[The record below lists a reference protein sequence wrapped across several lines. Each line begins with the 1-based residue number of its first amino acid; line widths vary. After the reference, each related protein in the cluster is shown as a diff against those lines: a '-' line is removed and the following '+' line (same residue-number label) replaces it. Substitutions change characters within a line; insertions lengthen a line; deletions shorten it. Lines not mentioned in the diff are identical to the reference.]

1 MITRKNEAKTLV
13 KLISCVCKCRFDSVK
28 WNVIKMKIGIMLNVN
43 VSVKSIAQAKR
54 IIVGIP
60 THVFV
65 NIVST

>member
-1 MITRKNEAKTLV
+1 
-13 KLISCVCKCRFDSVK
+13 
-28 WNVIKMKIGIMLNVN
+28 MKIGIMLNVN